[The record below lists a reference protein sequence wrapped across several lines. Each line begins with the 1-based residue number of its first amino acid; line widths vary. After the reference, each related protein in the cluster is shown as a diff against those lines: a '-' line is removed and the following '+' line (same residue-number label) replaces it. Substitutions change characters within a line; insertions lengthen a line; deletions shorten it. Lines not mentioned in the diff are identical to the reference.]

1 MIKGGGLVR
10 HVGMRSL
17 RVLTV
22 VMALVL
28 VACGVDSD
36 EEGGGGTF
44 KPEENVVMVVPF
56 EPGGGSDILG
66 RAMAAGLEQAEEGL
80 TVSVENRPSA
90 SGAVGYTYL
99 LEQQG
104 NPHFLLASETTGVAL
119 PITTPDVPF
128 EWRDF
133 TPIAQIAEDAALLIV
148 PADAPYDDLKDVI
161 DDAKS
166 RRVTTGIVAATGL
179 DAIVASLVEKD
190 QGVKFERVVFESGG
204 EEVAALLA
212 GDIEMALLNPGEVI
226 GQLEAGKVKALAAFA
241 DERYQG
247 GMLADVPTAKEQG
260 VDVNFTQ
267 YRGLLAAGGIP
278 EEARAFWEDAL
289 IEYTKSPGYDKYIE
303 DNYLKPVVRKGQEF
317 EDYLAQY
324 ETTLE
329 EVFKELGE

>member
-1 MIKGGGLVR
+1 MR
-10 HVGMRSL
+10 HAEAILRRTLMVG
-17 RVLTV
+17 VAV
-22 VMALVL
+22 VL
-28 VACGVDSD
+28 VGCGVDTE
-36 EEGGGGTF
+36 EEGGAGGFQPT
-44 KPEENVVMVVPF
+44 ENVVMVVPF

-66 RAMAAGLEQAEEGL
+66 RAMAAGLEQSEPDA

-128 EWRDF
+128 EWTDF

-166 RRVTTGIVAATGL
+166 RQITTGIVAATGL
-179 DAIVASLVEKD
+179 DAIVASLLEKD
-190 QGVKFERVVFESGG
+190 QGVEFERVVFESGG

-212 GDIEMALLNPGEVI
+212 GDVEMALLNPGEVI
-226 GQLEAGKVKALAAFA
+226 GQLQAGKVKALAAFA
-241 DERYQG
+241 DDRYEG

-260 VDVNFTQ
+260 VDVTFTQ

-289 IEYTKSPGYDKYIE
+289 IEYTESPEYDKYIE
-303 DNYLKPVVRKGQEF
+303 DNYLKPVVREGGQF
-317 EDYLAQY
+317 EDYLTRY
-324 ETTLE
+324 ESTLE
-329 EVFKELGE
+329 DVFKKLEG